1 MSGLCVKTL
10 GAGGGGGTAIG
21 EATSMCLSGDGRLVL
36 TSSRHGPVRLWDLR
50 SASKPLVRY
59 TGHQNSGSSFVRCA
73 FGAREG
79 VVLSGSDDGTV
90 RVWETASGEALG
102 VLGHGGSPT
111 HRAVWCGRQGLLA
124 SCADD
129 GSVKTWCYKGRKRL
143 PWEAGSGAEGGGRR
157 APDASDTRS
166 QERPAGAAAARTTP

>member
-1 MSGLCVKTL
+1 
-10 GAGGGGGTAIG
+10 
-21 EATSMCLSGDGRLVL
+21 MCLSGDGRLVL

-90 RVWETASGEALG
+90 RVWETASGEALD

-129 GSVKTWCYKGRKRL
+129 GSVKTWCYK
-143 PWEAGSGAEGGGRR
+143 
-157 APDASDTRS
+157 
-166 QERPAGAAAARTTP
+166 RP